1 MDILQLEIVSDF
13 ADRQMPVFNSSYI
26 RTETYPL
33 SEVFSRI
40 ETGDIRLVT
49 IDGRR
54 KSKWKKEQ
62 RELFVTSVLNGLPVP
77 LIYMNAEKEGATV
90 IDGFERLTALYEFC
104 RGNVDYT
111 LRMFGNQLSG
121 QEEFTA
127 SVRRKLL
134 SVPVQLC
141 FLAQKT
147 PVLLR
152 YRVFQ
157 WLAFSGHY
165 SLNQAYVRLMKQAQY
180 QWMEK
185 LDELQVPAGPLD
197 AELLA
202 QAVSYMHFRKQ
213 PDGCTEQDSTCLAY
227 DILFKTGKDLVSK
240 ALELLYESVVKRVA
254 QLFPRRRR
262 SWRLVLAFYLLS
274 AGNLSGKELKDKEKM
289 LSDFLHDDTFAR
301 LSNNIFDIERYIQS
315 HSHYDSL
322 SDPA

>member
-77 LIYMNAEKEGATV
+77 LIYMNAEEEGATV

-152 YRVFQ
+152 YQVFQ

-165 SLNQAYVRLMKQAQY
+165 SLNQAYV
-180 QWMEK
+180 
-185 LDELQVPAGPLD
+185 P
-197 AELLA
+197 
-202 QAVSYMHFRKQ
+202 VSYTHLTL
-213 PDGCTEQDSTCLAY
+213 PT
-227 DILFKTGKDLVSK
+227 
-240 ALELLYESVVKRVA
+240 KRIV
-254 QLFPRRRR
+254 
-262 SWRLVLAFYLLS
+262 
-274 AGNLSGKELKDKEKM
+274 
-289 LSDFLHDDTFAR
+289 
-301 LSNNIFDIERYIQS
+301 
-315 HSHYDSL
+315 
-322 SDPA
+322 